1 MKKIYLYAGSLEI
14 IKDNKIFPNFLHD
27 FIPRNTDGVWNAFRN
42 SKVTSILSRFID
54 DGSWDNE
61 EYERQIQLAVRILW
75 RVLDLVFIQMMPKT
89 LLCGQ
94 SVLFGKELTTMNMV
108 ANSEREAVLGSQVP
122 TQNSSD
128 DLASDRAS
136 KASSENME
144 LSKHEKMMNVLRLLE
159 ALIGAKNDKAT
170 IHKNVV
176 KPMPPTISPPPPS
189 NSTPKRPPNNTP
201 KLSAEEM
208 QNGLFYLN
216 GRLYRKNKRLDT

>member
-61 EYERQIQLAVRILW
+61 EYERQIQLAVRDIVESA
-75 RVLDLVFIQMMPKT
+75 RPRIHPNDAQDLVMWTI
-89 LLCGQ
+89 
-94 SVLFGKELTTMNMV
+94 SSFGKELTTMNMV